1 MPDVSTTTALSTDSY
16 APPALDTLVNWM
28 KGSQSTDQ
36 WDVVCS
42 YSVDQLNR
50 FLSAQYDAGKLARD
64 VKISTQVE
72 DPLTGD
78 PLDVEFDLKFASPT
92 LAFIAGRSGYA
103 TLTMPLKDGS
113 TYTLSIPGRPPKVT
127 PIPGGKYSIQ
137 ATVPLAAIK
146 GDTGTVS
153 QTGSVITFSSGS
165 DESAHVIVHFKN
177 EKGATFQ
184 LVPQATGTDNLPLNI
199 WLMPVLLNY
208 FQTQVSEI
216 DYALTGL
223 NNRKPKD
230 GSIVLTPKAFV
241 FASSGD
247 ATTGVLSLYIQTD
260 REGSLPGN
268 PDPSFK
274 PGGQETLPVPSGY
287 SASIILSYDLLT
299 RSFLKPQLEKNGFK
313 VSFVTTTNGIRVQL
327 KSDQAVVADS
337 KDGHVIFSSWDYGG
351 LNISLNDFPLTMLL
365 QDSTLQLQWEGRAT
379 SEWGEVTAGMGHTS
393 PHYGKVDVTVTLKK
407 PAVALG
413 TLSDSDL
420 TLANITLGA
429 SDFSVSTESHSCS
442 VWERFNGCSESV
454 PEFYKRDMKLRIPS
468 INLALPGLDF
478 FATTNLLSPGQHV
491 IDIDMK
497 TGVKTPCDF
506 LIVGKVAQSGGK

>member
-1 MPDVSTTTALSTDSY
+1 MLDVSTTTAFSANPY
-16 APPALDTLVNWM
+16 APPALDSLVNWM

-50 FLSAQYDAGKLARD
+50 FLGAQYDAGKLARE
-64 VKISTQVE
+64 VRITTQVE
-72 DPLTGD
+72 DPVTGD
-78 PLDVEFDLKFASPT
+78 PLDIEFDLKFASPT
-92 LAFIAGRSGYA
+92 LAFVAGRSGYA
-103 TLTMPLKDGS
+103 TLTMRLKDGGS
-113 TYTLSIPGRPPKVT
+113 YTINVPGRPPKVT
-127 PIPGGKYSIQ
+127 PIPGDKYSIE

-153 QTGSVITFSSGS
+153 PAGNVVTFSDGS
-165 DESAHVIVHFKN
+165 NESAHVIVHFKN

-223 NNRKPKD
+223 NNSKPKD

-241 FASSGD
+241 FTSSGD

-274 PGGQETLPVPSGY
+274 PGGQETVPVPDGY

-299 RSFLKPQLEKNGFK
+299 RSYLKPQLEKNGFK

-327 KSDQAVVADS
+327 KSDQSVVADS
-337 KDGHVIFSSWDYGG
+337 NEGHVIFSNWDYGG

-365 QDSTLQLQWEGRAT
+365 QDSKLQLQWEGRAT
-379 SEWGEVTAGMGHTS
+379 SEWSEVTAGMGHTS
-393 PHYGKVDVTVTLKK
+393 PRYGKIDITITLNE

-420 TLANITLGA
+420 TLASITLGA
-429 SDFSVSTESHSCS
+429 SDFTVKTDSHSCS
-442 VWERFNGCSESV
+442 FWERLGGCSESV
-454 PEFYKRDMKLRIPS
+454 PEFYERDMKLRIPS

-491 IDIDMK
+491 IDIATK
-497 TGVKTPCDF
+497 AGVKTPCDF
-506 LIVGKVAQSGGK
+506 LIVGKVAQRGGK